1 MTRFSRRPHDVAAA
15 RQFLIDSRHRTD
27 QHLPTYGELANV
39 IGGIARGVAPVL
51 NSVARECDQRTE
63 PDLSVLVVDARSGLP
78 GSVGGAPVV
87 RGEATEQRWV
97 RELSRVRKFHWPD
110 DKEYRP

>member
-1 MTRFSRRPHDVAAA
+1 MTRFSRRPNDVAAA

-51 NSVARECDQRTE
+51 NSVARDCDQRTE
-63 PDLSVLVVDARSGLP
+63 PDLSVLVVDARLAGQCRR
-78 GSVGGAPVV
+78 GTRGG
-87 RGEATEQRWV
+87 E
-97 RELSRVRKFHWPD
+97 
-110 DKEYRP
+110 